1 MNFVVLTAI
10 ISAANSGLY
19 ASTRMLWS
27 LANEGTIPAII
38 AKTNKRGI
46 PVFAL
51 LLSMLGGVLAL
62 LSSIYAAGTVY
73 LVLVSVS
80 GLAVVFVWIAI
91 SLCELI
97 FRRRFLAA
105 GHQLSELKYRTPW
118 YPVVPWFAFIA
129 SSLSCILIWFDPQQR
144 IALYCTIPFVI
155 ACYAAYYLQT
165 LWRKYTTKKK
175 VSTVVK

>member
-1 MNFVVLTAI
+1 M
-10 ISAANSGLY
+10 
-19 ASTRMLWS
+19 
-27 LANEGTIPAII
+27 
-38 AKTNKRGI
+38 
-46 PVFAL
+46 
-51 LLSMLGGVLAL
+51 
-62 LSSIYAAGTVY
+62 
-73 LVLVSVS
+73 VSVS

-105 GHQLSELKYRTPW
+105 GHQLSELTYRTPW
-118 YPVVPWFAFIA
+118 YPIVPWFAFIA

>member
-1 MNFVVLTAI
+1 MIFVV
-10 ISAANSGLY
+10 NWLY
-19 ASTRMLWS
+19 
-27 LANEGTIPAII
+27 NEGDSKCPLFCIKIWHEIFIHTRKCIPRS
-38 AKTNKRGI
+38 N
-46 PVFAL
+46 
-51 LLSMLGGVLAL
+51 
-62 LSSIYAAGTVY
+62 IYAAGTVY

-80 GLAVVFVWIAI
+80 GLAVIFVWIAI

-97 FRRRFLAA
+97 FRRRILAA